1 MIVSY
6 PDRRFQ
12 MWEYRVSHGS
22 LLVRSPR
29 GPEAE
34 RNVDLVFVGVNYLA
48 VPHSLSGVAL
58 EHGTADDL
66 ASVSVAFGEVHPDY
80 LFVLVSQGRRYP
92 VVAASCRVGEN
103 DGDIF
108 DSPF

>member
-12 MWEYRVSHGS
+12 MWEHRVSHGS

-34 RNVDLVFVGVNYLA
+34 RN
-48 VPHSLSGVAL
+48 
-58 EHGTADDL
+58 GTA
-66 ASVSVAFGEVHPDY
+66 A
-80 LFVLVSQGRRYP
+80 RI
-92 VVAASCRVGEN
+92 
-103 DGDIF
+103 GDI
-108 DSPF
+108 